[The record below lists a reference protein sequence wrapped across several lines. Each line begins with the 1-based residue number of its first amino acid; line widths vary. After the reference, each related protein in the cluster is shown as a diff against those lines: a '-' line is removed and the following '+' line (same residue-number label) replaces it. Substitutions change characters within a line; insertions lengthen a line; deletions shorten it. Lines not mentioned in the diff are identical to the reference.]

1 MTKSD
6 IAQYLYDKFGD
17 LTTVQASTYVE
28 VLIDTIKNTLA
39 DGEDV
44 MLSGFGKFSV
54 RDKKA
59 RVGRNPVTGDK
70 LLLEAR
76 RVVTF
81 KPSTMLKEQVNRGSN
96 KQ

>member
-6 IAQYLYDKFGD
+6 IAQYLYEKFGG
-17 LTTVQASTYVE
+17 LTAAQSATYVE
-28 VLIDTIKNTLA
+28 VVIDTIKTTLA

-44 MLSGFGKFSV
+44 LVSGFGKFSV

-59 RVGRNPVTGDK
+59 RFGRNPVTGEK
-70 LLLEAR
+70 LLLDAR

-81 KPSTMLKEQVNRGSN
+81 KPSTMMKEQVNKGSD
-96 KQ
+96 K